1 MDNKSIS
8 MNKIMNIVKSAY
20 EYYNLKISD
29 ITVFDLK
36 NLFFTDDLY
45 ESVSKIQQDANLI
58 LKDNLT
64 NGCVVFP
71 NDSNKLASPVMF
83 LRTQNLD
90 MSNMLIAFF
99 HELVHIEDF
108 YKFAE
113 YKNIDISKI
122 KEMKNYENFCLWS
135 EFHAFYS
142 ENLYTYKFV
151 DFSNNTNDF
160 ESMEHIY
167 VENLAAYLYRERK
180 RVFQNGEILYYDI
193 SRILGR
199 IAFPDIYDKVVDT
212 DCSYIYEYLKE
223 FFPQESQ
230 FEKVNSLYR
239 FYVQVLRDGD
249 ILDRLNELDDLICL
263 L

>member
-8 MNKIMNIVKSAY
+8 MNKFMNIVKYAY

-108 YKFAE
+108 YKFA
-113 YKNIDISKI
+113 
-122 KEMKNYENFCLWS
+122 
-135 EFHAFYS
+135 
-142 ENLYTYKFV
+142 
-151 DFSNNTNDF
+151 
-160 ESMEHIY
+160 
-167 VENLAAYLYRERK
+167 
-180 RVFQNGEILYYDI
+180 
-193 SRILGR
+193 
-199 IAFPDIYDKVVDT
+199 
-212 DCSYIYEYLKE
+212 
-223 FFPQESQ
+223 
-230 FEKVNSLYR
+230 
-239 FYVQVLRDGD
+239 
-249 ILDRLNELDDLICL
+249 
-263 L
+263 

>member
-108 YKFAE
+108 YKFSK
-113 YKNIDISKI
+113 YYNIDIKNIKKI
-122 KEMKNYENFCLWS
+122 NHYKNYCLWS
-135 EFHAFYS
+135 EFHSFYS
-142 ENLYTYKFV
+142 ENLYAYQFA
-151 DFSNNTNDF
+151 DFYNNTNNF
-160 ESMEHIY
+160 ESMEHVY
-167 VENLAAYLYRERK
+167 VDNLSAYFLRERE
-180 RVFQNGEILYYDI
+180 RVYGSGEIFHYDI
-193 SRILGR
+193 SRFLGY
-199 IAFPDIYDKVVDT
+199 IAFPDIYDKVVGT
-212 DCSYIYEYLKE
+212 ERSYVFEYLIDI
-223 FFPQESQ
+223 FPQENQ
-230 FEKVNSLYR
+230 FEKIKNLYL
-239 FYVQVLRDGD
+239 FFVQVLQDGD
-249 ILDRLNELDDLICL
+249 ILDRLNQLDDLIYL